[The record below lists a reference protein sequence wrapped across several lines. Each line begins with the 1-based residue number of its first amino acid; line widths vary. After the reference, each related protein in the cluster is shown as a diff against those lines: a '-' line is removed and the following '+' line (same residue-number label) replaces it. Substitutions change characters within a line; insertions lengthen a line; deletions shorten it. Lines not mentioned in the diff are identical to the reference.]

1 MCETR
6 WNSIPTIYPQ
16 QEKAPLDKTFIN
28 RKNKISMNDSTSTK
42 ILKEIEK
49 IKKNNRDTMRQ
60 IIEAIPSEV
69 TFKI

>member
-1 MCETR
+1 
-6 WNSIPTIYPQ
+6 
-16 QEKAPLDKTFIN
+16 
-28 RKNKISMNDSTSTK
+28 MNDSTSTK